1 MFLKLIIFI
10 IFIFYSLALGE
21 QNNDEFAHF
30 VDDLNT
36 IATKTKQNIDYMP
49 STVTVL
55 HSDDLTSLGVNTLF
69 EALSFVPG
77 IETSM
82 IQVGWKRLISRGM
95 HNPDSFIFDKMKLL
109 IDGVSV
115 SSKFYGTIYYYMDFP
130 VDLIDRIEVLRGA
143 ASALYGDGAYN
154 GAINVITKSAYSQ
167 DTLLNISY
175 GSYDYRSVNAL
186 VPVSFADF
194 KGSIDAYFQENNQ
207 KLDVSEQFVYQP
219 SISLFNRKPQ
229 SDERLKNS
237 GVGVNVKND
246 NFDFIL
252 RYNYLKSGNYFGFDE
267 YLEPTIDD
275 KFNDNI
281 NFHTQ
286 LAYHRKIDSDITL
299 HAKAVFATSKISFD
313 ITPRQEIPGALP
325 FDIELE
331 SVYKDRTILVNSEL
345 EINKF
350 KNHSLLFGLE
360 ADNTKVIESSYG
372 RNFDFING
380 DTENATFID
389 NGNIVTMPNNGFVK
403 SAAGREHFA
412 AYLQDLYSFS
422 DALMFSLNIRY
433 DNYKRFSSD
442 WNSRVGLV
450 YDYND
455 KLTLKLQY
463 AEAFRVAS
471 FVEAYQSFHALLR
484 EGNSNLDNEKQK
496 SYEASFVYKASS
508 YQILRGNLYY
518 SDFYNTIDINDVGE
532 NDYDN
537 GAKRESKGIEIEYKV
552 MPYDSHELSL
562 SYSYTNST
570 YNTID
575 KYHYKVDT
583 PGIASHLFKAYHL
596 FKVSQKFSLNST
608 VSYIGSRDDNEYGNA
623 QKYDIKSSW
632 VTNLSASY
640 LFSKNAKFR
649 LSVND
654 LFNTKVTLP
663 SYRSKHE
670 YIARPGRT
678 ALASLHFTF

>member
-1 MFLKLIIFI
+1 MFFKLTIFI
-10 IFIFYSLALGE
+10 VFVFQSIVLADE
-21 QNNDEFAHF
+21 NDEFAYF

-55 HSDDLTSLGVNTLF
+55 HSDDLTSLGVNTLY

-82 IQVGWKRLISRGM
+82 IQVGWKRLIARGM

-154 GAINVITKSAYSQ
+154 GAINVITKSSSSKEK
-167 DTLLNISY
+167 LLNISY
-175 GSYDYRSVNAL
+175 GSYDYRSLNAL
-186 VPVSFADF
+186 VPVSFLGL
-194 KGSIDAYFQENNQ
+194 KGSIDAYFQENNK
-207 KLDVSEQFVYQP
+207 KLDVSEAFIYQP
-219 SISLFNRKPQ
+219 SISIFNRNPQ

-237 GVGVNVKND
+237 GVGVNVKNEK
-246 NFDFIL
+246 FDFIF
-252 RYNYLKSGNYFGFDE
+252 RYNYYKSGNYFGFDE
-267 YLEPTIDD
+267 HLEPTIDD

-286 LAYHRKIDSDITL
+286 LAYHKKIDSDITL
-299 HAKAVFATSKISFD
+299 HAKAVFATSKVSFE

-331 SVYKDRTILVNSEL
+331 SVYKDRAILVNSEL

-350 KNHSLLFGLE
+350 ENHTLLFGLE
-360 ADNTKVIESSYG
+360 ADNTKVTENSYG

-389 NGNIVTMPNNGFVK
+389 NGNIVTMSNNGFLK
-403 SAAGREHFA
+403 SDAGREHFA

-422 DALMFSLNIRY
+422 DVLMFSLNVRY

-455 KLTLKLQY
+455 KLTLKAQY
-463 AEAFRVAS
+463 AESFRIAS
-471 FVEAYQSFHALLR
+471 FVEAYQSLHALLR
-484 EGNSNLDNEKQK
+484 AGNSNLDNEKQK

-518 SDFYNTIDINDVGE
+518 SNFYNTIDINDIGE

-537 GAKRESKGIEIEYKV
+537 GAKRESKGVEIEYKF
-552 MPYDSHELSL
+552 MPHNSHELSL
-562 SYSYTNST
+562 SYAYTNST
-570 YNTID
+570 YHTID

-596 FKVSQKFSLNST
+596 FNVSQDFSINST
-608 VSYIGSRDDNEYGNA
+608 VSYIGSRDDNEYGSA
-623 QKYDIKSSW
+623 QKYDIKPSW
-632 VTNLSASY
+632 ITNLSASY
-640 LFSKNAKFR
+640 LFNQNAKFR

-670 YIARPGRT
+670 YLPREGRT
-678 ALASLHFTF
+678 VLASLHFTF

>member
-1 MFLKLIIFI
+1 MFLKLAIFI
-10 IFIFYSLALGE
+10 IFVFQSIAFAE
-21 QNNDEFAHF
+21 ENDEFSYF
-30 VDDLNT
+30 IDDLNT

-55 HSDDLTSLGVNTLF
+55 HSDDLASLGVNTLY

-82 IQVGWKRLISRGM
+82 IQVGWKRLIARGM

-130 VDLIDRIEVLRGA
+130 VDLIERVEVLRGA

-154 GAINVITKSAYSQ
+154 GAINVITKSSSSK
-167 DTLLNISY
+167 DKLLNISY
-175 GSYDYRSVNAL
+175 GSYDYRAVNTL
-186 VPVSFADF
+186 VPVSFLGLQ
-194 KGSIDAYFQENNQ
+194 GSIDAYFQENNK
-207 KLDVSEQFVYQP
+207 KLDVSEAFVYQP
-219 SISLFNRKPQ
+219 SISLFNRNPQ
-229 SDERLKNS
+229 SDERLKNR
-237 GVGVNVKND
+237 GVGLNVKNE
-246 NFDFIL
+246 NFDFIF
-252 RYNYLKSGNYFGFDE
+252 RYNYYKSGNYFGFDE
-267 YLEPTIDD
+267 YLEPRIDD

-286 LAYHRKIDSDITL
+286 LAYHKKIDSDITL
-299 HAKAVFATSKISFD
+299 HAKAIFATSKVSFD
-313 ITPRQEIPGALP
+313 IIPRQEIPGFLP
-325 FDIELE
+325 FDIELD
-331 SVYKDRTILVNSEL
+331 SLYKDRTLLVNSEL
-345 EINKF
+345 EINSF
-350 KNHSLLFGLE
+350 ENHTLLFGFE
-360 ADNTKVIESSYG
+360 VDNTKVTENSYG
-372 RNFDFING
+372 RNFDFLDG
-380 DTENATFID
+380 ETENATFID
-389 NGNIVTMPNNGFVK
+389 NGNIVTMLNNGFVK
-403 SAAGREHFA
+403 SGAGRDHFA
-412 AYLQDLYSFS
+412 VYLQDLYSYS
-422 DALMFSLNIRY
+422 DALMFSLNVRY

-455 KLTLKLQY
+455 KLTLKAQY
-463 AEAFRVAS
+463 AESFRVAS